1 MLTWVLILRSK
12 TRDQKKC
19 YPCSNANSSVVAAT
33 LLLWYNQGSVV
44 KLYVFEHMGVSVITV
59 DNIKSTQNFDVR
71 DYVF

>member
-19 YPCSNANSSVVAAT
+19 YPCSDTNSSVVAST

-44 KLYVFEHMGVSVITV
+44 KFYVLKHMGVSVITV
-59 DNIKSTQNFDVR
+59 ENIKSTQNFDVR
-71 DYVF
+71 DYDF